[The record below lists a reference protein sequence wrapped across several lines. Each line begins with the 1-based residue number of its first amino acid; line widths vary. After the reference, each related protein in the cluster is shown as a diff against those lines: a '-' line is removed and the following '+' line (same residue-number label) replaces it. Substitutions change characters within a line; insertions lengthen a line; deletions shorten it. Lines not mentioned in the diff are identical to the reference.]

1 MNPLL
6 KKLEET
12 NTRSH
17 GDFKI
22 GDTLRVE
29 FKVKEGDAE
38 RIQGFEGVLIAR
50 RGHGAGET
58 ITLRKVSF
66 GVGVEKI
73 FPLASPLISGIKS
86 LKHAR
91 VRRAKLYYLR
101 SRKGREARLAE
112 NRVE

>member
-6 KKLEET
+6 QKLDEK

-17 GDFKI
+17 GDLKI
-22 GDTLRVE
+22 GDTLRIE

-38 RIQGFEGVLIAR
+38 RIQAFEGVLISR
-50 RGHGAGET
+50 RGRGPGET

-73 FPLASPLISGIKS
+73 FPLSSPLISGIKA
-86 LKHAR
+86 LKHAK
-91 VRRAKLYYLR
+91 VRRAKL
-101 SRKGREARLAE
+101 
-112 NRVE
+112 